1 MATSTDVTIKQRPK
15 RPVNKFK
22 IIHTKYSDACSKIGK
37 RKNYETKMK
46 VPFKSRSKQSW
57 QRWHF
62 GIAKIEK
69 KIRYHDQSLQVSV
82 KAPCHM

>member
-15 RPVNKFK
+15 RPVNKCK

-46 VPFKSRSKQSW
+46 VPFKFSRSKQSW

-62 GIAKIEK
+62 VIAIIHTSNAKQK
-69 KIRYHDQSLQVSV
+69 LRN
-82 KAPCHM
+82 